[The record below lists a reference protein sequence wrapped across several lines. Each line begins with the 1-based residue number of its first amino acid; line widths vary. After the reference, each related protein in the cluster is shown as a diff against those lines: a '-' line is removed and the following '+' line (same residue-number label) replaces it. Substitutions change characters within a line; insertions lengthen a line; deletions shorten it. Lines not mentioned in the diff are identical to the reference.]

1 MNISPA
7 NPRRNLA
14 SEIASLLRDDII
26 SGNLKPGAALA
37 EPVLAKRF
45 GASRAPVREA
55 FIELERAG
63 LVQFENT
70 GRTRVRT
77 LEESDII
84 EIIEARIALES
95 MGARLAALKWKKKDT
110 RWIES
115 SIASQEKAATS
126 VEFSKLDIA
135 MHEYIMKCA
144 GNKRLAVLWEYVRWQ
159 FEMALTHIHRM
170 QGKHA
175 YDLRRFTV
183 TGHWNVLESLVAGE
197 PEAAAKIM
205 ARHITGSLEW
215 SIPATT
221 EEPFGMEPPAT
232 KIKNASPSAS
242 ISSSTSSKRPPA
254 PRARTSRPRASE

>member
-1 MNISPA
+1 MNTDPA
-7 NPRRNLA
+7 TPRRNLA
-14 SEIASLLRDDII
+14 SEIASLLRGDII
-26 SGNLKPGAALA
+26 SGTLKPGEALA

-45 GASRAPVREA
+45 GVSRAPVREA

-77 LEESDII
+77 LEESDVV

-115 SIASQEKAATS
+115 SIANQEKAASS

-144 GNKRLAVLWEYVRWQ
+144 GNKRLVVLWEYVRWQ

-183 TGHWNVLESLVAGE
+183 TGHWNVLESLESGE

-205 ARHITGSLEW
+205 TRHITGSLEW
-215 SIPATT
+215 SIPSTP
-221 EEPFGMEPPAT
+221 EEPFVLPPSTT
-232 KIKNASPSAS
+232 KVKNPP
-242 ISSSTSSKRPPA
+242 SSSLISSKRPSA
-254 PRARTSRPRASE
+254 RRARTSRPPASE